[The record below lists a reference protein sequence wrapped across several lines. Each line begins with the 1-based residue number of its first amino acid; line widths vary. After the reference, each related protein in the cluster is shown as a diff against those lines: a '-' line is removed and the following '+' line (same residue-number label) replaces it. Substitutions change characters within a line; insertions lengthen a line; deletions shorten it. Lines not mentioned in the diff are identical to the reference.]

1 MICREC
7 LPLLDLHLDGELGQS
22 TTDLVHSHLS
32 ACPSCASTYEKLR
45 REQDFYLGY
54 KCVGAPDPSF
64 WNDVMGRVA
73 EEKEA
78 RATGHFAMPR
88 RWLHAAFGMLNA
100 PRFSPTLTTLL
111 VLVAIG
117 LTVGVMKFTSS
128 NEELSDR
135 ASVSQSDGALVPP
148 VVVSP
153 SKVGEMNTSAGDDRG
168 DDQVGHIDA
177 SPDQLPGG
185 SFNRLGR
192 RNEVVSS
199 ANKEVIRRANRKP
212 ATRHDST
219 TDELIRDAEQKY
231 VAAIALLSRD
241 AHRRRSRLDPETEVR
256 FKETLAAIDRT
267 INGTRRA
274 VREHPD
280 DPVAVQYMLT
290 AYAKKVE
297 VLREMIGN

>member
-7 LPLLDLHLDGELGQS
+7 LPLLDLYLDRELSQP

-45 REQDFYLGY
+45 REQDLYLGY
-54 KCVGAPDPSF
+54 KCDGATDPSF
-64 WNDVMGRVA
+64 WNDVLRRVA
-73 EEKEA
+73 EQKVA
-78 RATGHFAMPR
+78 RTAGNFAVPR

-100 PRFSPTLTTLL
+100 PRFSPTLTALL
-111 VLVAIG
+111 VLAAIG
-117 LTVGVMKFTSS
+117 LTVGVMKFTSF
-128 NEELSDR
+128 NHELPDR
-135 ASVSQSDGALVPP
+135 ASVSQGDGAVVPSA
-148 VVVSP
+148 VSP
-153 SKVGEMNTSAGDDRG
+153 SKDGEMNTSAGDDRG
-168 DDQVGHIDA
+168 GTQVGHMGG
-177 SPDQLPGG
+177 SHDQPPGG
-185 SFNRLGR
+185 SSNRLDR
-192 RNEVVSS
+192 RNEVMSS
-199 ANKEVIRRANRKP
+199 TIKEVARRSNRKP
-212 ATRHDST
+212 STRRDST
-219 TDELIRDAEQKY
+219 TDELIRDAERKY
-231 VAAIALLSRD
+231 VAAIALLSHD
-241 AHRRRSRLDPETEVR
+241 ANRRRSRLDPETEVR